1 MGTIKELPESLN
13 ETYEYDQN
21 QRYPSILFNARVF
34 IPDLK
39 IRKISKIIVLMGCLS
54 KFLR

>member
-21 QRYPSILFNARVF
+21 QRYPSILLNARVF